1 MKVTLIEHTP
11 NPEKTIAIAAKMCYS
26 DANVDTLSEN
36 LDNSKINSFVEMLS
50 EIGHESPIE
59 HVSFTFGIEG
69 VSRTFLAQVTRH
81 RIASF
86 SVQSQRYV
94 KKSNFVYITPPE
106 IEKNKEALNLF
117 EKSMKDSI
125 DSYNKIA
132 DTLEKEYLEG
142 YLKNGIDE
150 KKAKNMAEKKA
161 IEDARFVLPNACET
175 KMVVT
180 MNARSLK
187 NFFKLRCCN
196 RAQWEIKAVAD
207 DMLKLCYKVAPSLF
221 KDAGPSCVFGVCS
234 EGKMTCG
241 KANEMKIYYQN
252 IKNEIK
258 E

>member
-150 KKAKNMAEKKA
+150 KKLKIWLKKSYRRCK
-161 IEDARFVLPNACET
+161 ICFT
-175 KMVVT
+175 KC
-180 MNARSLK
+180 L
-187 NFFKLRCCN
+187 
-196 RAQWEIKAVAD
+196 
-207 DMLKLCYKVAPSLF
+207 
-221 KDAGPSCVFGVCS
+221 
-234 EGKMTCG
+234 
-241 KANEMKIYYQN
+241 
-252 IKNEIK
+252 
-258 E
+258 